1 MAGVATATQLTPR
14 SSTTDISGNTSL
26 TYPYSVLMDTAFDT
40 EANVRASSGLPAL
53 GDSRDGARANSY
65 RISID
70 DINPF
75 RWDVEVTYAS
85 QSQGYSPI
93 SFTGGNNRLLALSYG
108 SRSYSKTINVAYS
121 VDVLEKDGTIAK
133 PDWAGVTV
141 NDNKTQITTTAND
154 QVIGVTDVIYTKIIR
169 ITQIEDRT
177 FNPDKIFALLGKI
190 NASAL
195 VVAGSPIPASEG
207 VIVSFTPELKNASAS
222 STGYPNGK
230 YWISSYEI
238 EVMDG
243 GWYQKVVN
251 QGYRQLLLVGADAG
265 KNIDIFNKDINESSE
280 NPNDKIQEPVLLDAN
295 GVIETTRANIVFLI
309 IWSKF
314 GTSWDSANF
323 VKER

>member
-1 MAGVATATQLTPR
+1 MAGIATATQLTPR
-14 SSTTDISGNTSL
+14 SSTTDISGNSSL

-53 GDSRDGARANSY
+53 GDDKDGARANSY

-93 SFTGGNNRLLALSYG
+93 SITGNNNRLLSLSYG
-108 SRSYSKTINVAYS
+108 SRSYSKTINTAYFVS
-121 VDVLEKDGTIAK
+121 NITSTQSPSK
-133 PDWAGVTV
+133 PDWT
-141 NDNKTQITTTAND
+141 NKTVYDNNEQIVNTAKD
-154 QVIGVTDVIYTKIIR
+154 QVVGVSDVIYSKIIR
-169 ITQIEDRT
+169 LTQIEDRT
-177 FNPDKIFALLGKI
+177 FSPDRIFKLLGKI
-190 NASAL
+190 NAAAL

-207 VIVSFTPELKNASAS
+207 VIVNFTPELKNASS
-222 STGYPNGK
+222 NKTGYPNGK

-238 EVMDG
+238 EIMDG

-251 QGYRQLLLVGADAG
+251 EGFKQLVGGDIT
-265 KNIDIFNKDINESSE
+265 KKEDIFNKNINADSE
-280 NPNDKIQEPVLLDAN
+280 NPDDKIQEPALLKED
-295 GVIETTRANIVFLI
+295 GSLELTGANILFLI